1 MHEIRNSEGQ
11 FDGIQSLE
19 KYILEKCSEHKAEK
33 SAFAFALIVYDF
45 NDPHI
50 SKILDDEKYFNA
62 LDHTSGKFLT
72 VFYIHSEYIRY
83 QSDKAKE
90 SRTMRIELSVEK
102 VNRPAHVSPK
112 FLGEKL
118 INNDSLPS
126 PSVIFFN
133 TSDYVIT
140 DYTIARLREN
150 EIEKGFNEL
159 LEVVQRAVNSLSKV
173 KDENRDNENEI
184 FNLLKQSVDG
194 SEFWKS
200 AKSGFNK
207 MIKVKDFIFFWRI

>member
-11 FDGIQSLE
+11 FDSIESLE
-19 KYILEKCSEHKAEK
+19 KFILQKCSEHKAEK
-33 SAFAFALIVYDF
+33 RAFAFALIVYDF
-45 NDPHI
+45 NDPYI
-50 SKILDDEKYFNA
+50 SKILEDEKYFNA

-72 VFYIHSEYIRY
+72 VFYVHSEYIRH

-90 SRTMRIELSVEK
+90 SRTMRIEFSVEK
-102 VNRPAHVSPK
+102 VNGPVNVSPK

-133 TSDYVIT
+133 TSDYLIT

-159 LEVVQRAVNSLSKV
+159 LKIVQTAVNSLNKV
-173 KDENRDNENEI
+173 KDEKRDNENEI

-194 SEFWKS
+194 SEFWKN
-200 AKSGFNK
+200 AKSGFDKIMK
-207 MIKVKDFIFFWRI
+207 MKDFLFFWKI

>member
-1 MHEIRNSEGQ
+1 MHEIRNIDGQ

-19 KYILEKCSEHKAEK
+19 TYILEKCSEHKAEK
-33 SAFAFALIVYDF
+33 RAFAFALIVYDF

-50 SKILDDEKYFNA
+50 TKILEDEKYFNA

-72 VFYIHSEYIRY
+72 VFYVHSEYIRY
-83 QSDKAKE
+83 QSDKVKK
-90 SRTMRIELSVEK
+90 SITMQIELNVEK
-102 VNRPAHVSPK
+102 VKGPVNISPK
-112 FLGEKL
+112 YLGEKL

-133 TSDYVIT
+133 TSDNVII

-159 LEVVQRAVNSLSKV
+159 LKIVQTAVNILNKV

-184 FNLLKQSVDG
+184 FNLLKQSVDR

-200 AKSGFNK
+200 AKTGFNK
-207 MIKVKDFIFFWRI
+207 MIKVRDFLFFWQI